1 MSKKLNHDDK
11 DYAEFIGMF
20 AELLYNIDKREEAVE
35 ILKEARISFWMKCR
49 TNGVEIIPQDINHW
63 GDVMVNADRKR
74 PTEDVLQ

>member
-35 ILKEARISFWMKCR
+35 ILKEAINSFWM
-49 TNGVEIIPQDINHW
+49 
-63 GDVMVNADRKR
+63 
-74 PTEDVLQ
+74 